1 MKDKN
6 RKFRSDKLDKYFKD
20 ISGDEKVKTEK
31 KFIYGEEDSAPV
43 EPWEKNLAERIARC
57 GEKNNIDLEAAMEPV
72 SELESRPP
80 EPVSHFKETAPVSH
94 FKETKPI
101 SHFKEPEPD
110 DMAGYKNNYSP
121 PNNYNSYN
129 GGMRESQDRNEY
141 MNEPVKKKKKTI
153 GQRIRGLFPQKG
165 DGILE
170 VLRKI
175 IFLGACTAV
184 LVCGG
189 IVLNYYIDTIGTQSG
204 YDDIE
209 KIYNDE
215 KDVRAEEPEPK
226 EENEVW
232 NMFPWA
238 EKLSKQNS
246 DLMAFIT
253 IPSNLDDEDGSSDEA
268 AEDVLAYPVVQA
280 DDLDKYMHLSFTGEE
295 ARAGT
300 LFFDNRIH
308 FDDVVD
314 GKLAEEN
321 SDNLVIY
328 GHNMKTG
335 DMFGVLQKYK
345 DYDSF
350 YGEHPIINLDSRY
363 EHYQFKIFSVFI
375 ADVSDQSESAY
386 DCWNKFNFDDE
397 EDFYSFVNEAKRR
410 TIRTNDVDVRYG
422 DMLLT
427 LSTCHSIFGEDGPG
441 RLIIMARQVREG
453 EDLLE
458 GTQNSSKN
466 TNIKWPSLYYKWN
479 SNEEYDEEDFVSYE
493 EFNKEKDEAEKD
505 AELKD
510 KEENKNKSE

>member
-6 RKFRSDKLDKYFKD
+6 KNCRSDKSSEYFKN
-20 ISGDEKVKTEK
+20 ISGAEKSQTEK
-31 KFIYGEEDSAPV
+31 KSMYSEKENADI
-43 EPWEKNLAERIARC
+43 EPWEKNLAERIAKC
-57 GEKNNIDLEAAMEPV
+57 GENNNIDLEAAMEPLPEIEDHSHEPVPHFKEPTPV
-72 SELESRPP
+72 SHFKEP
-80 EPVSHFKETAPVSH
+80 EPVSHFKE
-94 FKETKPI
+94 
-101 SHFKEPEPD
+101 PEPD
-110 DMAGYKNNYSP
+110 TRTEYQNNYIP
-121 PNNYNSYN
+121 PNDCNGSNYDDNS
-129 GGMRESQDRNEY
+129 GGMRNIRDENEY
-141 MNEPVKKKKKTI
+141 MNEPAKKKKKTI
-153 GQRIRGLFPQKG
+153 GQRVRGLFPQKG
-165 DGILE
+165 DGVLE

-175 IFLGACTAV
+175 VFLGACTAV

-189 IVLNYYIDTIGTQSG
+189 IVLNYYIDTIGTQNG

-215 KDVRAEEPEPK
+215 KDVRVEESEPE
-226 EENEVW
+226 EEIEIW

-253 IPSNLDDEDGSSDEA
+253 IPSNLDDEEESSDED
-268 AEDVLAYPVVQA
+268 AEDVLAYPVVQGE
-280 DDLDKYMHLSFTGEE
+280 DLDKYMHLSFTGEE

-314 GKLAEEN
+314 GKLVEEN

-335 DMFGVLQKYK
+335 DMFGALQKYK

-350 YGEHPIINLDSRY
+350 YSEHPIINLDSRY

-375 ADVSDQSESAY
+375 ADVSDQSETSY
-386 DCWNKFNFDDE
+386 DCWNKFDFDDE
-397 EDFYSFVNEAKRR
+397 EDFYSFVDEAKRR

-427 LSTCHSIFGEDGPG
+427 LSTCHSIFGQDGPG
-441 RLIIMARQVREG
+441 RLIVMARQVREG

-458 GTQNSSKN
+458 GTQNSTKN

-479 SNEEYDEEDFVSYE
+479 SNEKYDEENFVSYE
-493 EFNKEKDEAEKD
+493 EFNKEKDKAEKSTGT
-505 AELKD
+505 
-510 KEENKNKSE
+510 EEE